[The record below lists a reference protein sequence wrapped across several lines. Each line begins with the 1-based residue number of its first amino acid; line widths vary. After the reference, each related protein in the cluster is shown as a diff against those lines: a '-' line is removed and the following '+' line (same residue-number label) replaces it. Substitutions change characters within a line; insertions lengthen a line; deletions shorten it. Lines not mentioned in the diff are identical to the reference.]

1 MLPITRNHAW
11 RREGRYGCC
20 AADRGGTTLA
30 IIAAIGG
37 MIATFTGHPVW
48 GLVIDLVATPLGVM
62 GLLMAASPRVSGGVL
77 SILAIVV
84 AVIGLGLA
92 VLGMI
97 GTLVF

>member
-1 MLPITRNHAW
+1 MHG
-11 RREGRYGCC
+11 EGKGAMAVAQRTGVV
-20 AADRGGTTLA
+20 ATLA

-48 GLVIDLVATPLGVM
+48 GLVIDLVATLLGVM

>member
-1 MLPITRNHAW
+1 
-11 RREGRYGCC
+11 
-20 AADRGGTTLA
+20 
-30 IIAAIGG
+30 
-37 MIATFTGHPVW
+37 
-48 GLVIDLVATPLGVM
+48 
-62 GLLMAASPRVSGGVL
+62 L